1 MGGRAGGGASG
12 GMGSRS
18 RAGAAKAAA
27 SGSSNG
33 VTNLF
38 KGGWNENSGETSE
51 IQIHGINKQT
61 EKALN
66 VKTIVS
72 WGNGSG
78 KEKDLWVP
86 KSTIG
91 HIDKDSSGRI
101 IMTMK
106 KSMAQSISQQ
116 NAYKG
121 YQMQFDW
128 SYNT

>member
-1 MGGRAGGGASG
+1 MGARSGGGGGA
-12 GMGSRS
+12 GMGSGS
-18 RAGAAKAAA
+18 R
-27 SGSSNG
+27 G

-38 KGGWNENSGETSE
+38 KGGWDENSGPTSE

-101 IMTMK
+101 FMTMK

-116 NAYKG
+116 NSYKG
-121 YQMQFDW
+121 YNMQFDW